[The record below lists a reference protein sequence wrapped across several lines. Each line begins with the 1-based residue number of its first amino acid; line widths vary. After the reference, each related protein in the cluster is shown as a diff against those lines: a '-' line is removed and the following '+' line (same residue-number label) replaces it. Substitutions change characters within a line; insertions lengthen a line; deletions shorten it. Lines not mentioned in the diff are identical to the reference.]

1 MLSPHLFYHSRCPI
15 VSTERKVKEVVELK
29 IDKEFSEVLPTSEQR
44 YKELEAE
51 VLKDGCFTDP
61 FITWNGF
68 IIDGHTRYKV
78 MQAHPELDLQPYEK
92 KMDGKFADRYAVI
105 VWIATHQ
112 WTRRNLNEF
121 EMAEV
126 HKKAF
131 DAEKKSVGGDR
142 RSEEAKNQRSIS
154 TADADKKDIK
164 NGLAAKKLAQDFGV
178 SVGQFKHSVRIGN
191 AMEEA
196 ERLVPG
202 AKSAIKSGETGAAK
216 STVEDILSIDDESER
231 KEYVEAIVSGEK
243 PKADGRRYATKEV
256 RDRYSKIK
264 EIAHQMG
271 NEQQRATFDD
281 VLRLLDAAENDYISK
296 IERMIQSEKENIQA
310 DDRWPDAIEGYFDSV
325 IHDINDLKGRIIK

>member
-1 MLSPHLFYHSRCPI
+1 M
-15 VSTERKVKEVVELK
+15 VELK

-44 YKELEAE
+44 YKDLEAE

-61 FITWNGF
+61 FITWNGY

-112 WTRRNLNEF
+112 WTRRNLNDF
-121 EMAEV
+121 ELAEV

-131 DAEKKSVGGDR
+131 DAEKMTESFHGNQHTKAGGVEIDPTTKKGGR
-142 RSEEAKNQRSIS
+142 TS
-154 TADADKKDIK
+154 T
-164 NGLAAKKLAQDFGV
+164 KLAQDFGV

-231 KEYVEAIVSGEK
+231 KEYVKAIVSGEK
-243 PKADGRRYATKEV
+243 PKAEGRRYATKEV
-256 RDRYSKIK
+256 RDRYGKIK

-271 NEQQRATFDD
+271 NEQRETSFDD
-281 VLRLLDAAENDYISK
+281 VLRLLNSIEDDFLAK
-296 IERMIQSEKENIQA
+296 IERTIESEREKLSA
-310 DDRWPDAIEGYFDSV
+310 DERWPDSIEGYFDSV
-325 IHDINDLKGRIIK
+325 ISDINDLKGRITK

>member
-1 MLSPHLFYHSRCPI
+1 M
-15 VSTERKVKEVVELK
+15 VELK

-131 DAEKKSVGGDR
+131 DAEKMVESFHGNQHTKSAGVEIDP
-142 RSEEAKNQRSIS
+142 
-154 TADADKKDIK
+154 TTKKD
-164 NGLAAKKLAQDFGV
+164 GRTSTKLAQDFGV

-256 RDRYSKIK
+256 RDRYGKIK
-264 EIAHQMG
+264 EIAHQMV
-271 NEQQRATFDD
+271 NEQRETSFDD
-281 VLRLLDAAENDYISK
+281 VLRLLNSIEDDFLAK
-296 IERMIQSEKENIQA
+296 IERTVESEREKLSA
-310 DDRWPDAIEGYFDSV
+310 DERWPDSIEGYFDSV
-325 IHDINDLKGRIIK
+325 ISDINDLKGRIIK

>member
-1 MLSPHLFYHSRCPI
+1 M
-15 VSTERKVKEVVELK
+15 VELK
-29 IDKEFSEVLPTSEQR
+29 IDKEFSEILPTSEQR
-44 YKELEAE
+44 YKDLEAE

-61 FITWNGF
+61 FITWNGY

-112 WTRRNLNEF
+112 WTRRNLNDF
-121 EMAEV
+121 ELADV

-131 DAEKKSVGGDR
+131 DAEKKSVGAQSGNSNAEKQMVEIDQ
-142 RSEEAKNQRSIS
+142 SFSDAKAKRDGT
-154 TADADKKDIK
+154 TAT
-164 NGLAAKKLAQDFGV
+164 KLAKDFGV

-231 KEYVEAIVSGEK
+231 KEYVKAIVSGEK
-243 PKADGRRYATKEV
+243 PKAEGRRYATKEV
-256 RDRYSKIK
+256 RDRYGKIK

-271 NEQQRATFDD
+271 NEQRETSFDD
-281 VLRLLDAAENDYISK
+281 VLRLLNSIEDDFLAK
-296 IERMIQSEKENIQA
+296 IERTIESEREKLSA
-310 DDRWPDAIEGYFDSV
+310 DERWPDSIEGYFDSV
-325 IHDINDLKGRIIK
+325 IADIDDLKGRITK

>member
-1 MLSPHLFYHSRCPI
+1 M
-15 VSTERKVKEVVELK
+15 VELK

-126 HKKAF
+126 HKKAS
-131 DAEKKSVGGDR
+131 DAEKMVESFHGNQHTKSAGVEIDP
-142 RSEEAKNQRSIS
+142 
-154 TADADKKDIK
+154 TTKKD
-164 NGLAAKKLAQDFGV
+164 GRTSTKLAQDFGV

-256 RDRYSKIK
+256 RDRYGKIK

-271 NEQQRATFDD
+271 NEQRETSFDD
-281 VLRLLDAAENDYISK
+281 VLRLLNSIEDDFLAK
-296 IERMIQSEKENIQA
+296 IERTIESEREKLSA
-310 DDRWPDAIEGYFDSV
+310 DERWPDSIEGYFDSV
-325 IHDINDLKGRIIK
+325 ISDINDLKGRIIK